1 MHEMGE
7 TVANRLAQL
16 IQADGCFLTLW
27 DNESKRTFPFAAYGV
42 QKQAYAEVEIEPGEV
57 SFTSSVMDLE
67 RTLIIEDTG
76 NTPYASPS
84 ITKRF
89 PSKSLLA
96 LPLIAMKKKLGAVIV
111 SFDTY
116 HHFEAEEVQ
125 ICEQAASLIAL
136 ALEKF
141 QAMEDAKRRADTSE
155 TLRRAGM
162 AITEKL
168 ELGETIEHILEQ
180 LQQVVPYDS
189 ASVQLLE
196 GDQLTIVGGRGWED
210 SKQVI
215 GIHFPVHGD
224 NPNRVVIET
233 GQPYY
238 LPETEKAYKAF
249 QTPPHNHIK
258 SWLGVP
264 LIAQNKIIGLLAID
278 SEEPSDFSAEDIKIA
293 MEFSNQ
299 VSISLENARLFR
311 ETQTQ
316 ALTDAL
322 TGIYNRRGLF
332 QEGQFEFQRAR
343 RINRP
348 FVAMMFDIDR
358 FKQVNDQYGHAAGD
372 QLLHHFAQHC
382 LTASRATDLVGRY
395 GGEEFIILLSETNLE
410 VARLIG
416 ERLRQSIMNTPFE
429 TDAGEITITSSI
441 GIAEARKQ
449 DTLETLI
456 ERADAALY
464 KAKNLGRNRV
474 VIDLND

>member
-1 MHEMGE
+1 
-7 TVANRLAQL
+7 
-16 IQADGCFLTLW
+16 
-27 DNESKRTFPFAAYGV
+27 
-42 QKQAYAEVEIEPGEV
+42 
-57 SFTSSVMDLE
+57 
-67 RTLIIEDTG
+67 
-76 NTPYASPS
+76 
-84 ITKRF
+84 
-89 PSKSLLA
+89 
-96 LPLIAMKKKLGAVIV
+96 
-111 SFDTY
+111 
-116 HHFEAEEVQ
+116 
-125 ICEQAASLIAL
+125 
-136 ALEKF
+136 
-141 QAMEDAKRRADTSE
+141 
-155 TLRRAGM
+155 
-162 AITEKL
+162 
-168 ELGETIEHILEQ
+168 
-180 LQQVVPYDS
+180 
-189 ASVQLLE
+189 
-196 GDQLTIVGGRGWED
+196 
-210 SKQVI
+210 
-215 GIHFPVHGD
+215 
-224 NPNRVVIET
+224 
-233 GQPYY
+233 
-238 LPETEKAYKAF
+238 
-249 QTPPHNHIK
+249 
-258 SWLGVP
+258 
-264 LIAQNKIIGLLAID
+264 
-278 SEEPSDFSAEDIKIA
+278 